1 MRRSSVTIGMLIIF
15 IVGFAVGKYFMLS
28 YENSTFKSF
37 YWLKDPIILNC
48 HGEDMSLIRVKKAL
62 RYWDDMGYEYKKYV
76 HRPDKKACDGPKL
89 IEGYV
94 TLRKADPDQLD
105 FDILAFTT
113 RRHASAEMKG
123 ATIYFKKNTEGL
135 ELLLEHE
142 LGHAYGFTHVT
153 IPGHIMHPNYDIMGK
168 RFWIPD

>member
-1 MRRSSVTIGMLIIF
+1 MRRSSVTIVTLIVF
-15 IVGFAVGKYFMLS
+15 IIGFAVGKYFMLS

-37 YWLKDPIILNC
+37 YWIENPAILNC
-48 HGEDMSLIRVKKAL
+48 HGEDVSLIKVKKAL
-62 RYWDDMGYEYKKYV
+62 RYWESMGYDYSQYI
-76 HRPDKKACDGPKL
+76 HRPNRDICDSSE
-89 IEGYV
+89 IIAGYI
-94 TLRKADPDQLD
+94 TFRKAKEGQSG

-113 RRHASAEMKG
+113 RRHSASKMQG
-123 ATIYFKKNTEGL
+123 ATIFFKENTEDL
-135 ELLLEHE
+135 PLLIEHE